1 MATRDGRRIPRESE
15 GTLFPLSKSEGDSGG
30 IDEVTVRLDDLPPCS
45 ACGGKVSPLVLCESC
60 GAVTIFRDVP
70 SLGWTAPCSECGT
83 LNSWELICDQC
94 RTQFPAPGRPEGHPG
109 KSSRAQTPP
118 ETGAVPVGRPRR
130 RIKGEVDSRAL
141 TDLLSVLGLDASRAR
156 ALIDRGYDAPWK
168 IARAKEEQL
177 ARIPEVGPIAA
188 RKMVASFHLLNYAPP
203 KQTKESI
210 AQAEYGCPLC
220 QCVTSAFSSTCVEC
234 GAPFDEEEME
244 EDLRRAFTGEG
255 LAGLL
260 AFYDGRLAEKPDDAE
275 LWYARGLLLDSLSQ
289 TDEAIA
295 SLDRA
300 ASKAPDSKK
309 IKVAKLR
316 LQAKHFR
323 RPEVSAK
330 LRSTAN
336 SLLDDVAWE
345 EEVAQ
350 LDRVIS
356 EAERE
361 CPSCGATVPAEMAL
375 CPSCGMR
382 LSSPKPAPAPK
393 RAESS
398 PTPEL
403 DALVDDLLVGE
414 LEESLSEDELEKTK
428 AAVLDWLILELEES
442 MAPETQIVRPPEKE
456 EAEATDEKLPPVP
469 SPLAESI
476 GFLSQWVRGS
486 RGLVSGLRPKHGPR
500 GSGRVNGVVNGQG
513 RVNGL
518 VNGMGRTNGLVN
530 GMGRVNG
537 LTTPT
542 GRVNG
547 LVTSRGRVNG
557 LVTDQGRV
565 NGIVT
570 GVSVGRP
577 TFRGLRLPYPS
588 RRVRYFTIA
597 SGVLVAILI
606 AGLLFVPPSGP
617 SAPIVI
623 DGSFLD
629 WSSVPM
635 FDAAT
640 TASDTNVS
648 LARYASLLDHDSLYL
663 FASTSGGMFGDATGY
678 DGVDF
683 LIDADGNASTGF
695 AFGGIG
701 ADAAIEVFGGNH
713 TVMGPRLCCRPVDSR
728 VNWRPRRPGASIQAA
743 ASASGLEVRAS
754 TYDLDRFDAS
764 RFRVSV
770 YADDFLGSSS
780 RSLASLSAAE
790 GAVLLEVTPRTTV
803 LGNGFTSLLAIRARA
818 LGLSGS
824 ATWQVSNFQFNM
836 TPGVILSLSAES
848 VNLTQGRPE
857 DTITVSVSAPG
868 FFPGQVVNGSV
879 TGASSSVPVFVH
891 GSTVRA
897 YVTSAPSRVQIDGL
911 FADRV
916 SRAVPDTD
924 PNSVKNPDLNIV
936 RYGAATSNG
945 TAFFHVHVAGTMLGG
960 GIPERLFK
968 SPVFAGNGSSG
979 GGASIL
985 PRRTGEDLLFAYLE
999 SNSSNP
1005 RGFGIGGIIADYLV
1019 EIRGEGGRITS
1030 KSVYSWQN
1038 QWIRQPGVSVNAA
1051 KDQTDIEASAPV
1063 SGLSGSQI
1071 VIQTTDWSSAGDV
1084 TIPLAAPT
1092 FVSPSMVKP
1101 FSLARPQPMDFAG
1114 SQFFLHEV
1122 GPLPTAPGCSLAK
1135 GMNTSQGNLGQTAVL
1150 TTLNTICFF
1159 SELPVAN
1166 ESIPSGLWS
1175 ASLDFSGAISTT
1187 MDVEFAV
1194 TASDGSLSTTIC
1206 RVTITGSGGP
1216 NQAAE
1221 CSGALT
1227 SVTTT
1232 QRIRLRIAVTSG
1244 GPITLSYDGTATSQD
1259 SSLTV
1264 PIPEFGDM
1272 TIPALSVGIIVPF
1285 LLIRRRRRTY

>member
-1 MATRDGRRIPRESE
+1 M
-15 GTLFPLSKSEGDSGG
+15 
-30 IDEVTVRLDDLPPCS
+30 TVRVDDLPPCE
-45 ACGGKVSPLVLCESC
+45 ACGGKVLPVVLCESC
-60 GAVTIFRDVP
+60 GAVTILREARALAQA
-70 SLGWTAPCSECGT
+70 SPCPECGT
-83 LNSWELICDQC
+83 PNSEQLICDQC
-94 RTQFPAPGRPEGHPG
+94 HTRYPAPGMPPG
-109 KSSRAQTPP
+109 PP
-118 ETGAVPVGRPRR
+118 PMSPSEKPAESAAVPVGRSRR

-141 TDLLSVLGLDASRAR
+141 TDLLKVLGLDASRAQ

-168 IARAKEEQL
+168 IARAKEDQL

-210 AQAEYGCPLC
+210 AQAEYECPLC
-220 QCVTSAFSSTCVEC
+220 QCVTSAFSLDCIEC

-244 EDLRRAFTGEG
+244 EDVRRAFTGEG
-255 LAGLL
+255 PAGLV

-382 LSSPKPAPAPK
+382 LAIPKPAPAPK
-393 RAESS
+393 RAEPS

-414 LEESLSEDELEKTK
+414 LEQSLSEDELEKTK

-442 MAPETQIVRPPEKE
+442 MAPETQIVRPPEE
-456 EAEATDEKLPPVP
+456 EKAEATEEKLPPVP

-683 LIDADGNASTGF
+683 LVDADGNVSTGF

-701 ADAAIEVFGGNH
+701 ADAVIEVFGGNH
-713 TVMGPRLCCRPVDSR
+713 TVMGARLYSFPVDSE
-728 VNWRPRRPGASIQAA
+728 VNWSRRQPGASIQAA

-780 RSLASLSAAE
+780 RSLVSLSAAE

-868 FFPGQVVNGSV
+868 FFPGQVVNVSV

-911 FADRV
+911 FADWL
-916 SRAVPDTD
+916 SRDVPDTD

-1122 GPLPTAPGCSLAK
+1122 GPLPTATDCSLAK

-1206 RVTITGSGGP
+1206 LVPITSSGGP
-1216 NQAAE
+1216 NQTAE

-1232 QRIRLRIAVTSG
+1232 QRIRLRIVVTSG
-1244 GPITLSYDGTATSQD
+1244 GPITLSYDGNASSQD

-1272 TIPALSVGIIVPF
+1272 TIPALSVGIMVPF